1 MGDRYGRKLAMI
13 TSIVLFSFGTLA
25 CGLAP
30 GYTTLFIARLII
42 GIGMAGEYGSS
53 STYVMESWPKNMRN
67 KASGFLISGFSIGAV
82 LAAQAYSYV
91 VLAFGWRMLFYIGLL
106 PIIFALWLRKTY
118 RKQRT
123 GKRHKVSRKR

>member
-1 MGDRYGRKLAMI
+1 
-13 TSIVLFSFGTLA
+13 
-25 CGLAP
+25 
-30 GYTTLFIARLII
+30 
-42 GIGMAGEYGSS
+42 
-53 STYVMESWPKNMRN
+53 MRN

-91 VLAFGWRMLFYIGLL
+91 VPAFGWRMLFYIGLL

-123 GKRHKVSRKR
+123 GKSTK

>member
-1 MGDRYGRKLAMI
+1 
-13 TSIVLFSFGTLA
+13 
-25 CGLAP
+25 
-30 GYTTLFIARLII
+30 
-42 GIGMAGEYGSS
+42 
-53 STYVMESWPKNMRN
+53 MRN

>member
-1 MGDRYGRKLAMI
+1 MI

-53 STYVMESWPKNMRN
+53 STYVMESWPKICVI
-67 KASGFLISGFSIGAV
+67 KPVAS
-82 LAAQAYSYV
+82 
-91 VLAFGWRMLFYIGLL
+91 
-106 PIIFALWLRKTY
+106 
-118 RKQRT
+118 
-123 GKRHKVSRKR
+123 